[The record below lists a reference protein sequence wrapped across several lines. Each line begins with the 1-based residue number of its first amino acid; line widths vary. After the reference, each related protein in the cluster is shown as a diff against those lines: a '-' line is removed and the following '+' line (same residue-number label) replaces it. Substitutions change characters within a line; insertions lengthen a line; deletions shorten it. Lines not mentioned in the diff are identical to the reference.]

1 MNRREDFT
9 DTALGLI
16 SVRSFPAIVG
26 IADHMLKSS
35 GVTLVGYEK
44 IGSGHCTAIVRGGIA
59 DVRLAVQE
67 GEDRAKQFGQPASS
81 LVIARPMPNL
91 EAVLPIGSRL
101 MQLANGR
108 GHSRLSNQAVG
119 LLETRGFPAMVGAA
133 DAMLKAGDVVLAA
146 YETIG
151 AGLCTAIVRG
161 SVSNVGIALDAGMI
175 EAERIGELHSVMLVP
190 RPLDDLDQTLP
201 LASCW
206 IDELQPVRIPVAIKE
221 TEKELV
227 ALPELRQEQKPL
239 ALPVSNSVEVELEQR
254 AIAQPEPLERQ
265 ALHLPEPPSLAERIP
280 TERVPSEQIPS
291 ERVPLEELP
300 LPEPREK
307 PVDSGAAIANTP
319 LAPPS
324 PLPEKNS
331 PELADDNPPKSA
343 APNHRGK
350 PRRRRN

>member
-16 SVRSFPAIVG
+16 SVQSFPAIVG

-101 MQLANGR
+101 MQVANGR
-108 GHSRLSNQAVG
+108 GHNRLSNQAVG

-206 IDELQPVRIPVAIKE
+206 IEELQPVRIPVAIKE
-221 TEKELV
+221 TEKELI
-227 ALPELRQEQKPL
+227 ALPELRQEQKQI
-239 ALPVSNSVEVELEQR
+239 ALPASNQVEVELER
-254 AIAQPEPLERQ
+254 MAIAQPEPLERQ
-265 ALHLPEPPSLAERIP
+265 PLTQPDRRSLQELSLSELSPVEPIRLQDAALESQDPPEIQNAPVPDNSADGS
-280 TERVPSEQIPS
+280 TEDSPKNPASG
-291 ERVPLEELP
+291 
-300 LPEPREK
+300 PR
-307 PVDSGAAIANTP
+307 S
-319 LAPPS
+319 
-324 PLPEKNS
+324 
-331 PELADDNPPKSA
+331 
-343 APNHRGK
+343 R
-350 PRRRRN
+350 PRRRRT